1 MSTIIDYVNELE
13 RQKNILADT
22 LAEKGLQVIRD
33 ETFNTLIPKVR
44 DISGGG
50 CERVVVSNEHVEN
63 FCLGEFENAV
73 FEESDVNV

>member
-1 MSTIIDYVNELE
+1 MSTIIEYVDELE
-13 RQKNILADT
+13 RQKNILVDI
-22 LAEKGLQVIRD
+22 LIEKGLQATRN

-44 DISGGG
+44 DVSGGG
-50 CERVVVSNEHVEN
+50 CERVVVSNEYIEK

>member
-1 MSTIIDYVNELE
+1 MAVMDYVNEL
-13 RQKNILADT
+13 KNQRDKLADI
-22 LAEKGLQVIRD
+22 LAEKGLQATRD

-44 DISGGG
+44 DVSGGG
-50 CERVVVSNEHVEN
+50 CERVVVSNEYIEK

>member
-13 RQKNILADT
+13 RQKNVLADI
-22 LAEKGLQVIRD
+22 LAEKGLQATRD

-44 DISGGG
+44 DVSGGG
-50 CERVVVSNEHVEN
+50 CERVVVSNEYIEN

>member
-13 RQKNILADT
+13 RQKNVLADI
-22 LAEKGLQVIRD
+22 LAEKGLQATRD

-50 CERVVVSNEHVEN
+50 CERVVVSNEYVEK

>member
-1 MSTIIDYVNELE
+1 MPVMDYVNEL
-13 RQKNILADT
+13 KNQRDLLADI
-22 LAEKGLQVIRD
+22 LAEKGLQATRD

-44 DISGGG
+44 DVSGGG
-50 CERVVVSNEHVEN
+50 CERVVVSNEYIEK